1 MKFAVLFAFLLSF
14 AQAQIPAVSGEPQEL
29 LRMTIIDTEIGTGA
43 PAAAGQRYKVQ
54 YTGWLRDGT
63 KFDSSR
69 DRPEPFTFVQGRRQV
84 IAGWEA
90 GFAGMKVGG
99 KRRLFI
105 PYQMAYG
112 DKGSGKTI
120 PPKADLTFDVELL
133 GVEDVREMP
142 AASDILDELDSLQKK
157 MMSMAEAL
165 PEDKYGWRPGS
176 GVRSFGE
183 VFRHVRNDN
192 LVWLSMVGRTP
203 APEESRKLFLE
214 NNKTEKEP
222 HSKQDTVR
230 DLRESFEAVRKAIEP
245 MRAGLLGVDVH
256 AFDRDTTRRGVMV
269 MFLTHASEH
278 LGQLIAYERVNGIVP
293 PWSK

>member
-1 MKFAVLFAFLLSF
+1 MKPAVLFTLLLSL
-14 AQAQIPAVSGEPQEL
+14 AQAQIPAVSGEPKEL
-29 LRMTIIDTEIGTGA
+29 LRMTIVDIEPGTGPA
-43 PAAAGQRYKVQ
+43 AAAGQRYKVH

-69 DRPEPFTFVQGRRQV
+69 DRSEPLTFVQGRRQV

-90 GFAGMKVGG
+90 GFAGMNVGG
-99 KRRLFI
+99 KRRLII

-112 DKGSGKTI
+112 DKGSGKVI
-120 PPKADLTFDVELL
+120 PPKADLIFDVELL
-133 GVEDVREMP
+133 GVEDVKEAP
-142 AASDILDELDSLQKK
+142 AASDILDELAIVQKK
-157 MMSMAEAL
+157 MIDMAESL
-165 PEDKYGWRPGS
+165 PEEKFAWRPAA

-203 APEESRKLFLE
+203 APEETYKLWAE
-214 NNKTEKEP
+214 NSKSEKQTYTRQE
-222 HSKQDTVR
+222 TIR

-245 MRAGLLGVDVH
+245 MRSGALGADVH
-256 AFDRDTTRRGVMV
+256 ALDRDTTRRGVLV